1 MKLYLI
7 RHGQTDWNVAGKIQG
22 CHDIPLNE
30 TGKMQAACLA
40 KGMEKRPVTR
50 VYSSPQLRALETA
63 RAIAASQKV
72 EVEILPGLREVEFG
86 EWEGMTW
93 KEIQE
98 RDPERYRRWVETPA
112 EVTPPGGESRP
123 QIYERVG
130 EAVQTI
136 LREAQGDVAIVSHGA
151 ALVYTVSYMFRNE
164 VGPHDEIIVKNVSI
178 TTVEYDR
185 ETGHFRMV
193 QANDTSHLPEA
204 VKGRGT
210 ESPTLTL

>member
-40 KGMEKRPVTR
+40 KGMERRPVTR

-123 QIYERVG
+123 Q
-130 EAVQTI
+130 
-136 LREAQGDVAIVSHGA
+136 GDVAIVSHGA

-204 VKGRGT
+204 VKGRGA
-210 ESPTLTL
+210 ESPTLTF